1 VLSAHIP
8 FQSETIRYKD
18 GQSGKTGNEDLG
30 ISHLFLKHP
39 GHWPTSIE
47 AQKVILFL
55 VKL

>member
-30 ISHLFLKHP
+30 ISHLFLKHR